1 MKLLNNLFVLCF
13 FVLPSLSTANDIDK
27 VIFDI
32 KQIISKK
39 RI

>member
-1 MKLLNNLFVLCF
+1 MKLINNLFVLCF

-32 KQIISKK
+32 KKIIEEKD
-39 RI
+39 